1 MTAETENLV
10 LSLLREIR
18 KDMADQRTVLLQSID
33 RSSRME
39 IRLEAKMVAF
49 EQRLN
54 NLRDNLKLM
63 IKAELMGRLG
73 HFETIL
79 EQRLDALGGRI
90 AHIEAR
96 P

>member
-10 LSLLREIR
+10 LSLLRDIR
-18 KDMADQRTVLLQSID
+18 KDLADQRNLLLQSVDRTSRIENRID
-33 RSSRME
+33 
-39 IRLEAKMVAF
+39 AKMLAF

-54 NLRDNLKLM
+54 HLRDDLELM

-73 HFETIL
+73 HFETIM
-79 EQRLDALGGRI
+79 EQRLDALADRI
-90 AHIEAR
+90 AHLEIQ